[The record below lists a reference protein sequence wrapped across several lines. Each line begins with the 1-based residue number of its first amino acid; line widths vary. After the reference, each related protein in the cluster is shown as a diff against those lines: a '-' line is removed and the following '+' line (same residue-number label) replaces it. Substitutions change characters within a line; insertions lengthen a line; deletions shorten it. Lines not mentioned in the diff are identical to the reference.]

1 MKVWCIVLWVWL
13 GCVVAGAANAAEGES
28 LRPSKPEVR
37 RALAATIEGQL
48 GAIREG
54 AWDQAYRYAA
64 RPLRARLTVEA
75 FAVMLMRGYPQI
87 ARHESAKVGLA
98 RDAEGRALVSV
109 ALRSDGHEVV
119 FLYSLVLE
127 PEGWRIAGVAEHR
140 PEATL

>member
-13 GCVVAGAANAAEGES
+13 GCVFAGAVNAAESEA

-37 RALAATIEGQL
+37 QALAAAIEGQL

-54 AWDQAYRYAA
+54 AWERAYGYAA

-75 FAVMLMRGYPQI
+75 FAVMVLRGYPQI

-109 ALRSDGHEVV
+109 VLRTDGREVV
-119 FLYSLVLE
+119 LLYSLVRE